1 MFILLAGLHR
11 GKKLAGEI
19 LGPFMFLFVGVA
31 AYCVYVAGNERLSY
45 MKIKKLLED
54 YKALKPARYSYADI
68 RRITNQFSEELGQ
81 GAYEPVFKGKLG
93 DEIEVAVKVL
103 NASSDTKDAF
113 LGWEKLQDIALG
125 IAKGIEYLHQGCE
138 KRILHFDIKPPRGTL
153 GYIAPEVFSRNFG
166 NVSCKSDVYSYGM
179 LLLEMVGGRKITD
192 VTEEN
197 SSHVYYP
204 QWIYNLLDNKEDIK
218 IHMEGKEDTRVA
230 KKLSVVGL
238 WCIQWHQ
245 ANRPTMK
252 DVVQMLERNGEG
264 LEMPPNP
271 FASTTTIK
279 TRARLCN
286 GSLNQELD
294 VISEIE

>member
-103 NASSDTKDAF
+103 NASS
-113 LGWEKLQDIALG
+113 
-125 IAKGIEYLHQGCE
+125 
-138 KRILHFDIKPPRGTL
+138 
-153 GYIAPEVFSRNFG
+153 G
-166 NVSCKSDVYSYGM
+166 NGQEFIN
-179 LLLEMVGGRKITD
+179 EMEAMCQIH
-192 VTEEN
+192 
-197 SSHVYYP
+197 HV
-204 QWIYNLLDNKEDIK
+204 N
-218 IHMEGKEDTRVA
+218 V
-230 KKLSVVGL
+230 
-238 WCIQWHQ
+238 
-245 ANRPTMK
+245 
-252 DVVQMLERNGEG
+252 
-264 LEMPPNP
+264 
-271 FASTTTIK
+271 
-279 TRARLCN
+279 ARLVRFCSD
-286 GSLNQELD
+286 GSRRALVYEFL
-294 VISEIE
+294 